1 MEIGRRTQSQRTALT
16 RRRLLEATVDCLIAH
31 GYAGT
36 TTHRIA
42 ARAGVTRGAQVH
54 HFPSKEALVV
64 AAVEHLAEQRVRVAL
79 RGHGHSRSEADP
91 AADVLAFLW
100 DTHQGHM
107 FVATMELWAA
117 ALTDDVLAGHVAR
130 VERLVNQA
138 VIAAVGELLAGCD
151 AQQALR
157 NAIYTAMDVLRGI
170 LVASFAERGPEQV
183 RRRWERATVYL
194 APLLTDALSAD
205 Y

>member
-1 MEIGRRTQSQRTALT
+1 M
-16 RRRLLEATVDCLIAH
+16 RRRLLEATVECLITD

-54 HFPSKEALVV
+54 HFRSKEDLVV
-64 AAVEHLAEQRVRVAL
+64 AAVEHLAEQRVRAAL
-79 RGHGHSRSEADP
+79 RGHRWLHNDADP
-91 AADVLAFLW
+91 ATDVLGFLW
-100 DTHQGHM
+100 DTHQGDM

-138 VIAAVGELLAGCD
+138 VIGAVAQLLPDCAG
-151 AQQALR
+151 QHALR

-170 LVASFAERGPEQV
+170 LVASFADREPRQV
-183 RRRWERATVYL
+183 RRRWDRAAAFL
-194 APLLTDALSAD
+194 MPLLAEAIAPGG
-205 Y
+205 

>member
-1 MEIGRRTQSQRTALT
+1 M
-16 RRRLLEATVDCLIAH
+16 RRRLLEATVECLIAY

-54 HFPSKEALVV
+54 HFRSKEDLVV
-64 AAVEHLAEQRVRVAL
+64 AAVEHLAEQRVRAAL
-79 RGHGHSRSEADP
+79 RGDRRFGGGGDP
-91 AADVLAFLW
+91 TAEVLGFLW
-100 DTHQGHM
+100 DTHQGDM

-130 VERLVNQA
+130 VERSVNQA
-138 VIAAVGELLAGCD
+138 VITAVAQLLPDCAAR
-151 AQQALR
+151 QALR

-170 LVASFAERGPEQV
+170 LVASFGDREPGQV
-183 RRRWERATVYL
+183 RRRWERAGAYL
-194 APLLTDALSAD
+194 APVLSRAISGEL
-205 Y
+205 

>member
-1 MEIGRRTQSQRTALT
+1 MGIGRRTQSERTAAM
-16 RRRLLEATVDCLIAH
+16 RRRLLEATVECLIAY

-54 HFPSKEALVV
+54 HFRSKEDLVV
-64 AAVEHLAEQRVRVAL
+64 AAVEHLAEQRVRAAL
-79 RGHGHSRSEADP
+79 RGHRWFNNDTDP
-91 AADVLAFLW
+91 ATDVLGFLW
-100 DTHQGHM
+100 DTHQGDM

-117 ALTDDVLAGHVAR
+117 ALTDDVLASHVAR

-138 VIAAVGELLAGCD
+138 VIGAVAQLLPDCAG
-151 AQQALR
+151 QQALR

-170 LVASFAERGPEQV
+170 LVASFADREPGQV
-183 RRRWERATVYL
+183 RRRWDRAAAYL
-194 APLLTDALSAD
+194 APVLARAIARED
-205 Y
+205 

>member
-1 MEIGRRTQSQRTALT
+1 MGIGRKTQSERTAVM
-16 RRRLLEATVDCLIAH
+16 RRRLLEATVECLIAY

-54 HFPSKEALVV
+54 HFRSKEDLVV
-64 AAVEHLAEQRVRVAL
+64 AAVEHLAEQRVRAAL
-79 RGHGHSRSEADP
+79 RGHRWFHQDADP
-91 AADVLAFLW
+91 VTDVLGFLW
-100 DTHQGHM
+100 DTHQGDM

-130 VERLVNQA
+130 VERMVNQA
-138 VIAAVGELLAGCD
+138 VIGAVAQLLPHCAG
-151 AQQALR
+151 QQALR

-170 LVASFAERGPEQV
+170 LVASFADREPSQV
-183 RRRWERATVYL
+183 QRRWDRAAAYL
-194 APLLTDALSAD
+194 TPVLAQAIAPGR
-205 Y
+205 